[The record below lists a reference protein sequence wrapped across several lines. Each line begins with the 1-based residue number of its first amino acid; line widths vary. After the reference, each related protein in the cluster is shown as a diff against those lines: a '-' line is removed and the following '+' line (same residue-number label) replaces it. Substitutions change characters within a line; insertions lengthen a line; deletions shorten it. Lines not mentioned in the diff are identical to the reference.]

1 MISDSGVEQLTPIKR
16 ALLEIRDL
24 RSRLHE
30 VESRHREPIA
40 VVGIGLRFP
49 GGAVDLSSFWR
60 LLAEGR
66 DAISEIPPDRWDRE
80 AFFDSNPDRPGKMN
94 VRNGGFIDGVDQF
107 DAEFFGISPREAA
120 SMDPQQRLLLEVAWE
135 ALEHAGESPASLADT
150 QTAVFI
156 GVANGDYLRMLYSNQ
171 EEIDTY
177 AASGNGFSLAS
188 GRLSYLLGVHG
199 PSVTIDTACSSSLV
213 ALHLACQSL
222 RLGECN
228 IALAG
233 GVNLI
238 LAPELHINLAKAHI
252 LAPDGRCKSF
262 SAAADGYSRSEGA
275 GVAVLKPLS
284 AALADR
290 NRILAV
296 IRGSAINQ
304 DGRSAGIT
312 APNGPAQEA
321 VIRAALKNAGVSPED
336 VTYVEAHGTGTALG
350 DPIEVQ
356 ALAAA
361 LGQHRSPDR
370 PLFVGSVKTNI
381 GHLEAAAGIAGLA
394 KAILI
399 LQHQAIPSHLHLR
412 EKNPAVDWKNLP
424 VSIPTELTPWPV
436 DAPTVI
442 GLSSFGMSGTNAH
455 VVLEAAPAPQ
465 KTSND
470 PERPLH
476 LLALS
481 ANNETALCELVARY
495 ERLLSDRHAD
505 LADVCFTAN
514 AGRSTFSYRFGVVG
528 TDTTEI
534 RSKLADLLAHPH
546 FEAAGSRPK
555 IAFVYTGQGAQYP
568 GMGAELYRTSPTFRA
583 ALDECEQL
591 LRPHMDRR
599 LTEILFPAPDC
610 ESLIDKPIYAQPA
623 MFALEYALTQ
633 LWRFWGIK
641 PDLVAGHSLG
651 EYTAACAA
659 GIFNLSDGLRLVA
672 ARGKLTASLP
682 PGGGMTAVFAPEHRV
697 RAAIAPYE
705 NKLSVAAINSSD
717 NVVVSGDSVEL
728 ERLTKQLQV
737 DGIKFHRLNVLT
749 AYHSHL
755 LEPILDE
762 FESVAS
768 SIDYACPKIGFISN
782 VTGTLIDADKP
793 LRASYWRRHLRET
806 VLFSA
811 GLRTMYDHGV
821 RHFLELGP
829 KPVLGAL
836 GMDSH
841 GTECKWYGSL
851 SPLKSNWTQ
860 MLESL
865 RSLYVQGVS
874 IDWAGFDRDYV
885 RNKVTAPLYPFQR
898 QSYWRSVSRPA
909 SSAPPVPSLIQ
920 SELPPQADWF
930 YQVNWEPIGAGAP
943 TSTSNHTRSIKSTPT
958 SWIVF
963 CGAHRAG
970 PAVVEALKQQGH
982 SVTTI
987 SPGNKYER
995 GDDHYTVNPHSPA
1008 DFERAVQEAAD
1019 RKPAKIIFLWGLD
1032 SGNEA
1037 GHDNVAEEVAATCT
1051 SVVHTLRAAVAQN
1064 GSRLWVVTS
1073 AAQVAGN
1080 TSVPVAEQA
1089 ALWGLGR
1096 TVALEQPETWGG
1108 LLDLDPQDSPE
1119 QQAKWVIETVVRTDD
1134 EDQLVVRDG
1143 VCLAGRLARV
1153 PVHSSSAFSVKP
1165 DGSFLITGGFGGLGL
1180 NIARWLVDRGTRH
1193 VVLVGRRGLPNR
1205 ASWAAQDPTSDVGQS
1220 IAAIQALE
1228 ALGVTVEPVAADVAV
1243 RSQVEDLFSRFG
1255 RDLPPLR
1262 GIIHAAVVA
1271 NIVAVCDL
1279 DEAEFLRMF
1288 SAKLAGT
1295 QLLLE
1300 LGSKQPLDFVVLFS
1314 SLAGVIGDSGG
1325 AHYSAASTYLDAMAH
1340 RGRSAGLPVTAISWG
1355 AWDKMRNSTEQIRKR
1370 LRAGGVI
1377 PMPSEQALH
1386 VMGLV
1391 LSSGVPEVTVAAVD
1405 WKALRALHES
1415 RRSRPLLS
1423 RMGLEA
1429 SPATRTLAVLQQDE
1443 YLRMRLSA
1451 APPQERRQIIES
1463 AVRDAVARVLAIKKP
1478 DSIDRDKAL
1487 LQLGMDSLMAVELKT
1502 RLETVVGEPLRPT
1515 LIFQHPSIAALV
1527 NYFADGIFGKSE
1539 AGANHESAE
1548 AVSLVVKQKSL
1559 STGPIEDQT
1568 GIDALSDAEVDQLLR
1583 ETLAAKA
1590 AS

>member
-1 MISDSGVEQLTPIKR
+1 MTTESGAEQLTPIKR

-24 RSRLHE
+24 RSRLQQAE
-30 VESRHREPIA
+30 NRYREPVAI
-40 VVGIGLRFP
+40 VGIGLRLP
-49 GGAVDLSSFWR
+49 GGASDLSSFWQ
-60 LLAEGR
+60 LLVDGK
-66 DAISEIPPDRWDRE
+66 DVISEVPADRWDRD
-80 AFFDSNPDRPGKMN
+80 AYFDPNPDRPGKMN
-94 VRNGGFIDGVDQF
+94 VRNGGFVDGVDQF

-120 SMDPQQRLLLEVAWE
+120 SMDPQQRLLLEVSWE
-135 ALEHAGESPASLADT
+135 ALEHAGESPASLADS

-188 GRLSYLLGVHG
+188 GRLSYLLGAHG

-222 RLGECN
+222 RVGECN

-262 SAAADGYSRSEGA
+262 SAAADGYSRSEGC
-275 GVAVLKPLS
+275 GIAVLKPLS
-284 AALADR
+284 TALADR

-296 IRGSAINQ
+296 IRGSAVNQ

-321 VIRAALKNAGVSPED
+321 VIRAALKNAGLSPED

-361 LGQHRSPDR
+361 LGQHRSPER
-370 PLFVGSVKTNI
+370 PLLVGSVKTNI

-399 LQHQAIPSHLHLR
+399 LQHQAIPAHLHLR
-412 EKNPAVDWKNLP
+412 EKNPAVDWKSLP
-424 VSIPTELTPWPV
+424 VSIPTELTSWPV
-436 DAPTVI
+436 DAPPVI

-455 VVLEAAPAPQ
+455 VVLEAAPVQQ

-481 ANNETALCELVARY
+481 ANNETALGELAARY
-495 ERLLSDRHAD
+495 EQLLGETEAN

-528 TDTTEI
+528 KNATDI
-534 RSKLADLLAHPH
+534 RSGLAELRARPR
-546 FEAAGSRPK
+546 FEPVALRPK
-555 IAFVYTGQGAQYP
+555 IAFVYTGQGAQYC

-583 ALDECEQL
+583 ALDECEEL
-591 LRPHMDRR
+591 LRPYMDRK
-599 LTEILFPAPDC
+599 LTQILFPALGD

-633 LWRFWGIK
+633 LWQSWGIK
-641 PDLVAGHSLG
+641 PDLVTGHSLG

-672 ARGKLTASLP
+672 TRGKLTASLP
-682 PGGGMTAVFAPEHRV
+682 AGGGMMAVFAPEQRV
-697 RAAIAPYE
+697 RAAIASYA
-705 NKLSVAAINSSD
+705 NKLSIAAINSRD

-728 ERLTKQLQV
+728 EQLTNQLQA
-737 DGIKFHRLNVLT
+737 DGIKFHRLNVLI

-755 LEPILDE
+755 LEPILHE
-762 FESVAS
+762 FETVAS
-768 SIDYACPKIGFISN
+768 TIDYSCPKIGFISN
-782 VTGTLIDADKP
+782 VTGALIDADKP
-793 LRASYWRRHLRET
+793 LSSSYWRRHLRET
-806 VLFSA
+806 VCFSA
-811 GLRTMYDHGV
+811 GLQTIYEHGV

-841 GTECKWYGSL
+841 SSECKWYGSL
-851 SPLKSNWTQ
+851 SPLRSNWAQ
-860 MLESL
+860 MLDSL
-865 RSLYVQGVS
+865 RSLYVAGVS
-874 IDWAGFDRDYV
+874 VNWAGFDSDYL

-909 SSAPPVPSLIQ
+909 SPAPPIRSSTQ

-930 YQVNWEPIGAGAP
+930 YHVRWEP
-943 TSTSNHTRSIKSTPT
+943 TSANASAINSNHTGSFEHT
-958 SWIVF
+958 SAPWIVF
-963 CGAHRAG
+963 CGKH
-970 PAVVEALKQQGH
+970 PASHAVIEALRQQGH
-982 SVTTI
+982 SVAAVV
-987 SPGNKYER
+987 PGNNYQR
-995 GDDHYTVNPHSPA
+995 ANSDFTVDPHSPA
-1008 DFERAVQEAAD
+1008 DFVRAIQEAAE
-1019 RKPAKIIFLWGLD
+1019 RKPAKILFLWGLD
-1032 SGNEA
+1032 SGINS
-1037 GHDNVAEEVAATCT
+1037 GSGNVAQEAAAMCT
-1051 SVVHTLRAAVAQN
+1051 AAVHTLRGAMAQS
-1064 GSRLWVVTS
+1064 GSRLWFVTCGAQ
-1073 AAQVAGN
+1073 AAGK
-1080 TSVPVAEQA
+1080 TSVPIAEQA

-1096 TVALEQPETWGG
+1096 TIALEQPETWGG
-1108 LLDLDPQDSPE
+1108 LLDLDPHDSPE
-1119 QQAKWVIETVVRTDD
+1119 QEAKWVIESAVRPND
-1134 EDQLVVRDG
+1134 EDQLIIREG
-1143 VCLAGRLARV
+1143 ACLAGRLVRM
-1153 PVHSSSAFSVKP
+1153 PPHSSPPFTVKP

-1180 NIARWLVDRGTRH
+1180 KIARWLVDRGARH
-1193 VVLVGRRGLPNR
+1193 VVLVGRRGLPDR
-1205 ASWAAQDPTSDVGQS
+1205 STWAAQDPASDIGQS
-1220 IAAIQALE
+1220 IVAIRALE
-1228 ALGVTVEPVAADVAV
+1228 AFGVTVEPLAADVAV
-1243 RSQVEDLFSRFG
+1243 RSEVEDLFSRFS
-1255 RDLPPLR
+1255 REWPPLR

-1271 NIVAVCDL
+1271 NIVATCDL

-1295 QLLLE
+1295 QHLLE

-1340 RGRSAGLPVTAISWG
+1340 RGRSAGLPVTAIAWG
-1355 AWDKMRNSTEQIRKR
+1355 AWDKMRNSTEHIRKR
-1370 LRAGGVI
+1370 LRAGGII
-1377 PMPSEQALH
+1377 PMPSDQALH
-1386 VMGLV
+1386 AMGMV

-1415 RRSRPLLS
+1415 RRARPLLTN
-1423 RMGLEA
+1423 MGLEA
-1429 SPATRTLAVLQQDE
+1429 TPAIQIPATPDKEEQ
-1443 YLRMRLSA
+1443 LRMRLCTTST
-1451 APPQERRQIIES
+1451 EESRQIIER
-1463 AVRDAVARVLAIKKP
+1463 AVRDAVARVLGIRKP
-1478 DSIDRDKAL
+1478 DSIARDKAL

-1502 RLETVVGEPLRPT
+1502 RLEAVVGEPLRPT

-1527 NYFADGIFGKSE
+1527 NYFADDIFGKVNVN
-1539 AGANHESAE
+1539 AGREPAD
-1548 AVSLVVKQKSL
+1548 AVPLAKSTRA
-1559 STGPIEDQT
+1559 STEPVGAPS